1 MKKSAFKKQLFE
13 LYDLDVEGLSF
24 SEKID
29 FIENSL
35 SNTKKSIQKTLI
47 RAICDNLGQT
57 KN

>member
-24 SEKID
+24 SEKIV
-29 FIENSL
+29 L

>member
-29 FIENSL
+29 FIENSF
-35 SNTKKSIQKTLI
+35 IQYQKEHSEDF
-47 RAICDNLGQT
+47 AKQT
-57 KN
+57 